1 MVGAVV
7 KAKVGELEDEVT
19 VVFSRR
25 TRRYFTG
32 VLQLV
37 SGKRIFLVIFH
48 DRCKKYLTSNQLTVV
63 IVDRF
68 PVTK

>member
-7 KAKVGELEDEVT
+7 KAKVGELEDEVM

-37 SGKRIFLVIFH
+37 SGKRSFLVIFH
-48 DRCKKYLTSNQLTVV
+48 DRWKKYLTSNQLTVV

-68 PVTK
+68 PVTE